1 MRATF
6 LLMLSLLFLSP
17 QLLAQGSKKRPAQG
31 IKIDHRLLGIDS
43 TIERILKEWH
53 APGCAIAVVEKNKVV
68 YVKGYGYKDY
78 EKKTPVTEHTLFAIG
93 SCSKAFT
100 ASLMGLL
107 QKDGKLDIDK
117 PVYRY
122 LPELEF
128 YNTDLT
134 NHVTVRDMMTHR
146 TGLPR
151 HDYSWYG
158 STAPRDSLLFRI
170 RFLEPSAA
178 LREKWQ
184 YNNFMFL
191 AQGVV
196 AEKLYGKKWEDIVRE
211 KIFLPLEMKHSNFS
225 VNDLQKAPDFTYGY
239 KEVKDSVLKMDY
251 MNIDPIGPAGSINS
265 SASEMANW
273 LKAWIQGGQY
283 NGKEVIPAS
292 YVQQAIAGQM
302 VVPGGLPGKDMPD
315 VHGSEYGF
323 GWFIS
328 SYRGHYLVQHGGNI
342 DGFSANTGFYP
353 TDSIGI
359 VVLVNQN
366 GSPVPS
372 IIRNVI
378 SDRIFGLTSKN
389 YSAIIKDAIAKS
401 KSANISKG
409 STDSLNRKTGT
420 KPSHSLS
427 DYSGRYHHPGYGYI
441 TIKNL
446 RDTLRVQ
453 YNSSKEKLFLDH
465 YHYDIFN
472 IRSIED
478 EENNSAS
485 KINFLTNN
493 KGEIGSFET
502 SLEPAVKD
510 ILFTRV
516 PDEIKLTVS
525 TLNKY
530 VGEYELPGMLAKVYI
545 RGENTLMLLVPGQPD
560 YELVPVKEHEFDIKN
575 LKGFSVKF
583 SVDKE
588 GRVEHASFIQPNGIF
603 KAIRKK

>member
-1 MRATF
+1 MRSTF
-6 LLMLSLLFLSP
+6 ILLLSILSISN
-17 QLLAQGSKKRPAQG
+17 LVLAQGSKKNSRPG
-31 IKIDHRLLGIDS
+31 IQVDNRLAGIDT

-53 APGCAIAVVEKNKVV
+53 AAGCAIAVVEKNKVI
-68 YVKGYGYKDY
+68 YSKGFGYKDY
-78 EKKTPVTEHTLFAIG
+78 EKKSPVTENTLFAIG

-100 ASLMGLL
+100 ASLMGIL
-107 QKDGKLDIDK
+107 QKEGKLDIDK
-117 PVYRY
+117 PVHQY

-128 YNTDLT
+128 HSNDLT
-134 NHVTVRDMMTHR
+134 NHVTIRDMMTHR

-158 STAPRDSLLFRI
+158 STVPRDSLLFRI
-170 RFLEPSAA
+170 RYLEPSAA

-211 KIFLPLEMKHSNFS
+211 KIFQPLDMKNSNFS

-265 SASEMANW
+265 SAHEMANW
-273 LKAWIQGGQY
+273 MKAWINGGQF
-283 NGKEVIPAS
+283 NGKEVIPAT
-292 YVQQAIAGQM
+292 YVQQAISSQM
-302 VVPGGLPGKDMPD
+302 VVPGGLPSPETPD
-315 VHGSEYGF
+315 IHGSGYGF
-323 GWFIS
+323 GWFVS

-372 IIRNVI
+372 IIRNII
-378 SDRIFGLTSKN
+378 SDRIFGIKSKN
-389 YSAIIKDAIAKS
+389 YSRMLKDAIAKN
-401 KSANISKG
+401 KAANISKG
-409 STDSLNRKTGT
+409 NTDSLHKKHGT
-420 KPSHSLS
+420 KPSHALN
-427 DYSGRYHHPGYGYI
+427 DYTGRFHHPGYGFI
-441 TIKNL
+441 SIKNL
-446 RDTLRVQ
+446 RDTLRVE
-453 YNSSKEKLFLDH
+453 YNSSKGKIFLDH

-472 IRSIED
+472 IRSVED
-478 EENNSAS
+478 EEGSSAS

-502 SLEPAVKD
+502 SLEPTVKD
-510 ILFTRV
+510 LVFTRV
-516 PDEIKLTVS
+516 TEELQLTGS
-525 TLNKY
+525 TMNKY
-530 VGEYELPGMLAKVYI
+530 VGEYELPGMLAKIYI

-560 YELVPVKEHEFDIKN
+560 YELVPVKEHEFEIKN
-575 LKGFSVKF
+575 LKGFSIKF
-583 SVDKE
+583 GVDKD
-588 GRVEHASFIQPNGIF
+588 GKIEHASFIQPNGIF
-603 KAIRKK
+603 KATKKK